1 MKNPFRTLKALVLN
15 RKKDNTGKL
24 ISNMDTIRKL
34 IEKDLLFVD
43 CQKPYACL
51 SLRLHMAFMDDEY
64 KLNTWY
70 FRLLLKLGLVRRD
83 ARYVALMEKVLAYI
97 NIQRGILGLPVH
109 NPNERLDF
117 MVMNI
122 ENTRPLLVGF
132 YQEGIV
138 EYASAGEEQ

>member
-34 IEKDLLFVD
+34 IDKDLLFVD
-43 CQKPYACL
+43 CRKPYVCL
-51 SLRLHMAFMDDEY
+51 SLRLHMTFMDDEY
-64 KLNTWY
+64 KLNTWF
-70 FRLLLKLGLVRRD
+70 FRLLLKLGLLRRD
-83 ARYVALMEKVLAYI
+83 ASYTAFMEKVLAYI
-97 NIQRGILGLPVH
+97 NFQRGIIGLPVH

-117 MVMNI
+117 MVMNTEKTI
-122 ENTRPLLVGF
+122 PIIVGF

-138 EYASAGEEQ
+138 EYAPAGDAQ

>member
-1 MKNPFRTLKALVLN
+1 MKNPLRTLKALVFN

-24 ISNMDTIRKL
+24 ITNMDTIRKF

-43 CQKPYACL
+43 CRKPYVCL

-83 ARYVALMEKVLAYI
+83 ARYVAFMEKILTYI
-97 NIQRGILGLPVH
+97 NFQRGILGLPVH

-117 MVMNI
+117 MVMNM
-122 ENTRPLLVGF
+122 ENTLPLIVGF
-132 YQEGIV
+132 YQEREV
-138 EYASAGEEQ
+138 EYASAGKE